1 MRARDL
7 SILFVFFGLVA
18 SGCNTPSDDLTI
30 FQADLSPANEVPPRA
45 SAASGA
51 SGVSLDGTTVHYSI
65 EVHNIQNVLFAH
77 IHTAPVG
84 VNGPI
89 RVTLYPGPTTGPV
102 DGVLAQ
108 GSFTAADVTGI
119 TFEELLSQM
128 RAGTAYVNVHTT
140 TFPGGEVRGQ
150 LRLLQ

>member
-1 MRARDL
+1 MPR
-7 SILFVFFGLVA
+7 SILSVLLVVFGLAA

-51 SGVSLDGTTVHYSI
+51 SGITLDGNNVHYSI
-65 EVHNIQNVLFAH
+65 EVHGISNILFAH
-77 IHTAPVG
+77 IHSAPAG

-108 GSFTAADVTGI
+108 GTFTAADVTGI
-119 TFEELLSQM
+119 TFEQLLSEL

-140 TFPGGEVRGQ
+140 TYPGGEIRGQ
-150 LRLLQ
+150 VRQLQ